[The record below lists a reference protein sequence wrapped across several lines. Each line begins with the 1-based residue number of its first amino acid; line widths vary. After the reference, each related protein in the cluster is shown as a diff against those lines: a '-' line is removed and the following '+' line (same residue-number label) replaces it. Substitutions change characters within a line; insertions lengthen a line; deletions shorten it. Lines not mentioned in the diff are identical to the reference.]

1 MTAGCAAVA
10 AAGFALCITLTAC
23 TGVPSA
29 PSYSIATGGNARH
42 GQQLAG
48 QYGCGACHIIPG
60 IRKANGLV
68 GPPLYNWGDRTI
80 IAGEL
85 PNTPDNLVRWLQN
98 PKAIEP
104 KNAMPDVG
112 LTKEQATDIA
122 AYLYTLRRGGE
133 TD

>member
-1 MTAGCAAVA
+1 MTATCAAVA
-10 AAGFALCITLTAC
+10 AAGFAVCFTLTAC
-23 TGVPSA
+23 TRVQSGPA
-29 PSYSIATGGNARH
+29 YSIATGGNAQH
-42 GQQLAG
+42 GRQLAAD
-48 QYGCGACHIIPG
+48 YGCGACHTIPG
-60 IRKANGLV
+60 IRTANGLV

-112 LTKEQATDIA
+112 LSKQQATDIA
-122 AYLYTLRRGGE
+122 AYLYTLRRGAEG
-133 TD
+133 D